1 MTSLLTPKAGKPFTD
16 VTEKELQSQL
26 FGTKVGI
33 AKIMGWACY
42 HTLKSKGSE
51 PGFPDWTLARDRV
64 IFVELKTEKGRLSE
78 AQIGWVNLLR
88 KADAEVYVVRPRH
101 LEEITEVLRQRRRQF
116 LWPSELTP
124 QYQGLRDELDA
135 VFDMR

>member
-1 MTSLLTPKAGKPFTD
+1 VISKPLAD

-51 PGFPDWTLARDRV
+51 PGFPDWTIARDRV
-64 IFVELKTEKGRLSE
+64 IFVELKAEKGKLSD
-78 AQIGWVNLLR
+78 AQITWIHVFV
-88 KADAEVYVVRPRH
+88 KAGAEVYVVRPRH
-101 LEEITEVLRQRRRQF
+101 LEAMSWVLRKRYRPR
-116 LWPSELTP
+116 PGDNP
-124 QYQGLRDELDA
+124 HGDGLLEELDT
-135 VFDMR
+135 VLST